1 MTALNVY
8 IPVLDEDFPTEAAY
22 WEGHKE
28 KLSLDHPGK
37 YLLIRGEKVDR
48 VLDSAEELRAAEKQE
63 LVDNPALVRF
73 VFDDEPKLLPFLQ
86 EAKSD

>member
-1 MTALNVY
+1 MTALRVY
-8 IPVLDEDFPTEAAY
+8 IPVLDEDFPTEVAY
-22 WEGHKE
+22 WDGHKE
-28 KLSLDHPGK
+28 RLSRENPGK

-73 VFDDEPKLLPFLQ
+73 VFGDEPQLLPFLQ